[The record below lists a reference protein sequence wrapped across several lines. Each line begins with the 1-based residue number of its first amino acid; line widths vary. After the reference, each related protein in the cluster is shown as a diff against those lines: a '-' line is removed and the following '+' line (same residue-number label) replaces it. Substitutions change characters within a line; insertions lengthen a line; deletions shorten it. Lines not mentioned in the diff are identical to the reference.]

1 MLLWI
6 ILAVIAVVALILIYG
21 LLQPSA
27 FSVTREASYVAKPE
41 LVFAQINDFRNWALW
56 SPWDK
61 MDPAMQRSYTGASSG
76 IGSKYAW
83 IGNKK
88 VGEGSMEITQ
98 SVAPQNIQLDL
109 HFLKPF
115 QADNVTEFS
124 ITPRG
129 NETHVQ
135 WSMRGHKP
143 LIMRVMGLVFNMD
156 KIVGADF
163 ERGLSN
169 LRSIVEK

>member
-1 MLLWI
+1 MLIWI
-6 ILAVIAVVALILIYG
+6 IFVVIALVALILIYG
-21 LLQPSA
+21 LLQPSG
-27 FSVTREASYVAKPE
+27 FSVMREASYAAKPE

-61 MDPAMQRSYTGASSG
+61 MDPTMQRSYTGTTSG
-76 IGSKYAW
+76 VGSKYAW

-143 LIMRVMGLVFNMD
+143 FIMRVMGFVFNMD